1 MSAARQVVAIV
12 GRPNVGKS
20 TLFNRIVGRRVAIV
34 EDTPGVTR
42 DRNYHEVEHE
52 GRAILLVDTGGFEPD
67 NPDRLMQQ
75 VRDQAR
81 LAIDEAE
88 AVIFVVDGVQGP
100 TAIDEEIA
108 ELLRRS
114 GKPVFVAVNKIDSPQ
129 REARGALPEFF
140 ALGFEH
146 VAPVSAEHARGVD
159 DLFDAVVASLPA
171 PLPTELP
178 PPEVEVEPAELPE
191 TLEEEA
197 GARALRLAIVGRPNV
212 GKSTLINR
220 LIGEERLI
228 TSPVAGTTRDPVDAA
243 LEFDGRSFV
252 LTDTAGIR
260 RKRSIAMRMEAF
272 SVFRA
277 FQAVERSDVVAV
289 LLDATEPAVEQDLR
303 ILGLADERAK
313 PVIVVVNKW
322 DQVEASE
329 EKRQA
334 FFQLLERRIPFLA
347 FAPRVFIS
355 ARTGSKVRS
364 VLRLAA
370 RLHDQASTR
379 LPTPLL
385 NRVLEDISGHHALPV
400 VRGVRARLYYI
411 AQVGVRPPTLVIQTN
426 HPELIPPAYRRHV
439 ANRLRETFDLQV
451 PIRLIFR
458 RKASLRPRT
467 AGKKPFQGKR
477 RGPRKPSPRKPRR

>member
-1 MSAARQVVAIV
+1 MNGHASKPVVAIV

-42 DRNYHEVEHE
+42 DRNYHEVERG
-52 GRAILLVDTGGFEPD
+52 GRTVLLVDTGGFEPD

-81 LAIDEAE
+81 LAIDEAD
-88 AVIFVVDGVQGP
+88 AVIFVVDGIQGP
-100 TAIDEEIA
+100 TAVDQEIA
-108 ELLRRS
+108 DLLRRS
-114 GKPVFVAVNKIDSPQ
+114 GKSVFLAVNKIDSPK
-129 REARGALPEFF
+129 REVRGAFSEFF
-140 ALGFEH
+140 GLGFGH

-159 DLFDAVVASLPA
+159 DLFDAVVASLPE
-171 PLPTELP
+171 PLAIE
-178 PPEVEVEPAELPE
+178 EPAEE
-191 TLEEEA
+191 LEEGE
-197 GARALRLAIVGRPNV
+197 RPIRLAIVGRPNV
-212 GKSTLINR
+212 GKSTLVNQ

-228 TSPVAGTTRDPVDAA
+228 TSPVAGTTRDPVDAE
-243 LEFDGRSFV
+243 LEFEGRHFV

-289 LLDATEPAVEQDLR
+289 LIDATEPAVEQDLR
-303 ILGLADERAK
+303 ILGLADERSK

-329 EKRQA
+329 EKREA
-334 FFQLLERRIPFLA
+334 FLELLDRRLPFLS

-355 ARTGSKVRS
+355 ALTGSKVNS
-364 VLRLAA
+364 VLRHAM

-385 NRVLEDISGHHALPV
+385 NRVLQEISGHHALPV

-411 AQVGVRPPTLVIQTN
+411 AQVGIRPPTLVIQTN
-426 HPELIPPAYRRHV
+426 HPELIPDAYRRHV
-439 ANRLRETFDLQV
+439 QNRIRDTFDLQV
-451 PIRLIFR
+451 PIRLVFK

-467 AGKKPFQGKR
+467 AGKKAFQGKR
-477 RGPRKPSPRKPRR
+477 RTAGRPGSRKPRR